1 MKSSNG
7 EATRRRPS
15 RHAASRVATRT
26 VTVVDARRR
35 SLLKLVGC
43 AIAASALRPAA
54 VFAIPHFDVVLRG
67 GLLLDGT
74 GLAAYPADVGIIGD
88 RIAAIGSISS
98 EQGRRVFDVGG
109 LHVCPGFI
117 DIHSHSDGDILLHPR
132 ADNRVR
138 QGITTELTGNCGRS
152 AAPLLAAGAGALRCS
167 YRKLGIEATWTGV
180 ASYYD
185 VLDNSGLSINQAMLV
200 GQGTIRANAI
210 GYVDRGLSPTEKAAV
225 VRAVEEAM
233 DQGAFGLSTG
243 LEYTPGCYTST
254 DEIIAMARVVGRH
267 GGLYASHIRNEGPK
281 LLEAIDEAIAIGR
294 ASGARVQISHLKA
307 SGRPNWDKQE
317 AALRLIASARRD
329 GVPVLADAYPYTA
342 YSTTLTI
349 LLPPPALEGGT
360 ARMLKRLGDAAWRKW
375 IRAEVEERMAR
386 ELGDYALIVIARVN
400 TSANQPWVGWNV
412 KDVAGAWGVEPA
424 DAILRLIEEERG
436 SVSIIGHGMSPEN
449 VETVLRNP
457 FVMLGSDASAMC
469 GTSRRAGGPHPRS
482 YGAFARLLAVYVGE
496 RRALDLAEAV
506 RKMTSMPAEQI
517 GLTDRGRISP
527 NQKADLVVFDAAR
540 VKDMATYQQPRQYA
554 AGIPHVLVNGVA
566 VVENGRHTGARPGR
580 ALRRI

>member
-1 MKSSNG
+1 MT
-7 EATRRRPS
+7 AI
-15 RHAASRVATRT
+15 
-26 VTVVDARRR
+26 DAGRR
-35 SLLKLVGC
+35 SFLKLAGC

-54 VFAIPHFDVVLRG
+54 VFAAPRFDLVLRG

-88 RIAAIGSISS
+88 RIAAIGSISP
-98 EQGRRVFDVGG
+98 EQGSRLLDVSG

-152 AAPLLAAGAGALRCS
+152 AAPLTAAGANVVRRWYG
-167 YRKLGIEATWTGV
+167 KFGIEATWTGV
-180 ASYYD
+180 GSFCD
-185 VLDNSGLSINQAMLV
+185 VLDNAGLSVNQALLA

-210 GYVDRGLSPTEKAAV
+210 GYADRGLSACEKAAV

-233 DQGAFGLSTG
+233 DEGAFGLSTG
-243 LEYTPGCYTST
+243 LEYTPGCYTPT
-254 DEIIAMARVVGRH
+254 DEIITMARVVGRY
-267 GGLYASHIRNEGPK
+267 GGLYASHIRNEGTK
-281 LLEAIDEAIAIGR
+281 LLEAVDEAIAIGR

-307 SGRPNWDKQE
+307 SGRPNWSKQQ

-349 LLPPPALEGGT
+349 LLPTAALEGGT
-360 ARMLKRLGDAAWRKW
+360 ARLLRRLRDAAWREW
-375 IRAEVEERMAR
+375 IRREVEDRMAR
-386 ELGDYALIVIARVN
+386 ELGDYALVVIARVN
-400 TSANQPWVGWNV
+400 TLANQAWVGWTV
-412 KDVAGAWGVEPA
+412 KDVADAWGVHPA
-424 DAILRLIEEERG
+424 DAVLRLIEEERG

-449 VETVLRNP
+449 VETVLRDP
-457 FVMLGSDASAMC
+457 FVMLGSDASAMS
-469 GTSRRAGGPHPRS
+469 GASRAPGGPHPRS
-482 YGAFARLLAVYVGE
+482 YGAFARLLAFYVVE

-506 RKMTSMPAEQI
+506 RKMTSMAADQI
-517 GLTDRGRISP
+517 GLTDRGRIARG
-527 NQKADLVVFDAAR
+527 QKADVVVFDAAR
-540 VKDMATYQQPRQYA
+540 VKDQATYQQPRQYPI
-554 AGIPHVLVNGVA
+554 GIPYVLVNGVA

-580 ALRRI
+580 ALRRA

>member
-1 MKSSNG
+1 M
-7 EATRRRPS
+7 RS
-15 RHAASRVATRT
+15 RSMTSTVHRT
-26 VTVVDARRR
+26 TAIDADRR
-35 SLLKLVGC
+35 SFLKLAGC
-43 AIAASALRPAA
+43 AIAASALRPPA
-54 VFAIPHFDVVLRG
+54 VFAAPRFDLILRG

-88 RIAAIGSISS
+88 RIAAVGSISL
-98 EQGRRVFDVGG
+98 EQGARVLDVGG

-132 ADNRVR
+132 ANNRVR

-152 AAPLLAAGAGALRCS
+152 AAPLVAAGADAVRRS

-185 VLDNSGLSINQAMLV
+185 VLDKADLSINQALLV

-210 GYVDRGLSPTEKAAV
+210 GYVDRGLSPNEQAAV

-233 DQGAFGLSTG
+233 DEGAFGLSTG
-243 LEYTPGCYTST
+243 LEYTPGCFTPT
-254 DEIIAMARVVGRH
+254 DEIISMARVVGRH
-267 GGLYASHIRNEGPK
+267 GGLYASHIRSEDTK
-281 LLEAIDEAIAIGR
+281 LLEAINEALAIGR

-307 SGRPNWDKQE
+307 SGRPNWNNQQ

-349 LLPPPALEGGT
+349 LLPGPALEGGT
-360 ARMLKRLGDAAWRKW
+360 GRMLKRLGDAAWRKW
-375 IRAEVEERMAR
+375 IRREVEDHMAR

-400 TSANQPWVGWNV
+400 TSANQAWVGWNV
-412 KDVAGAWGVEPA
+412 NEVAAAWGVEPA
-424 DAILRLIEEERG
+424 DAVLRLIEEERG

-449 VETVLRNP
+449 VETVLRDP
-457 FVMLGSDASAMC
+457 FVMLGSDGSAM
-469 GTSRRAGGPHPRS
+469 GGASRSAGGPHPRS
-482 YGAFARLLAVYVGE
+482 YGAFARLLAFYVGE
-496 RRALDLAEAV
+496 RRALDLAQAV
-506 RKMTSMPAEQI
+506 RKMTSMPADQI
-517 GLTDRGRISP
+517 GLTDRGRIARG
-527 NQKADLVVFDAAR
+527 QKADLVVFDAAR
-540 VKDMATYQQPRQYA
+540 VKDMATFQQPRQYA
-554 AGIPHVLVNGVA
+554 IGIPHVLVNGVA

-580 ALRRI
+580 ALRRT